1 MCRKKDIEIDGVLTD
16 LELATKKAKVIIE
29 DLTQDYFEEST
40 IEKADA
46 RKIAGVYYEDAR
58 LMAQIVNDYLFEV
71 LGEISS
77 LQRLISG
84 QEEEREDA

>member
-46 RKIAGVYYEDAR
+46 R

-84 QEEEREDA
+84 QEEERADA

>member
-46 RKIAGVYYEDAR
+46 WKIAGVHYEDAR
-58 LMAQIVNDYLFEV
+58 LRAQIVNDYLFEV

-84 QEEEREDA
+84 QEEERADA